1 MATPPPKRKKKKDM
15 FEPLV
20 KWKKARKM
28 AKGLDPSG
36 RLSDLDIDIQIKRL
50 DDAAF
55 KKKKRKKPLWT

>member
-1 MATPPPKRKKKKDM
+1 MAIPPPKRKKKTDM

-28 AKGLDPSG
+28 AKRLDPSG
-36 RLSDLDIDIQIKRL
+36 RLSDYDIDIQIKRL

-55 KKKKRKKPLWT
+55 KKKNRKKALWT